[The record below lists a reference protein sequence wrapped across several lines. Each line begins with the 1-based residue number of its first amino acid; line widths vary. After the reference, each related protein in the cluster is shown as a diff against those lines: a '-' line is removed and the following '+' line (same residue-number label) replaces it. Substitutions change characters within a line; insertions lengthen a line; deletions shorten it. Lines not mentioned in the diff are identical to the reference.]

1 MNLVLFSLSTCILGP
16 VVKDVS
22 TQITRPAS
30 QNEGPDLGGRGQE
43 LGSVVLYGDNTETSS
58 SSVPTSCPPP
68 PFLFPFHRLSSPSLC
83 FCVHICIYTY
93 GDSIRIVCYNTCVYH
108 FLLRHDTY
116 HVYILRIK
124 SCRTDYYT
132 YSLVVR
138 FDGLSPT
145 DGGKITLVV
154 ELSDSRPITSSCPED
169 IFTSHV
175 KKSLCCSV
183 KTQTFFV
190 VRKLTSLFCGT
201 TWMVVKHVWT
211 HVVLTKTVCS
221 TIRFQPSYP
230 DPSLKVFEN
239 LGIL

>member
-1 MNLVLFSLSTCILGP
+1 MEP
-16 VVKDVS
+16 
-22 TQITRPAS
+22 
-30 QNEGPDLGGRGQE
+30 
-43 LGSVVLYGDNTETSS
+43 Y
-58 SSVPTSCPPP
+58 
-68 PFLFPFHRLSSPSLC
+68 
-83 FCVHICIYTY
+83 
-93 GDSIRIVCYNTCVYH
+93 
-108 FLLRHDTY
+108 RHDTY

-239 LGIL
+239 LGILWHPEWSNTNYFIPTAEQFGTVCLHSQSLHTRVHEGYVRGRG